1 MTTVEL
7 TPDQCRKIRALAM
20 EKASSLYFAVK
31 PERGE
36 DETQRMNKLVEEYR
50 VIASL
55 FEER

>member
-1 MTTVEL
+1 MPAVEL
-7 TPDQCRKIRALAM
+7 TPEQCRKIRALAM
-20 EKASSLYFAVK
+20 DKASELFFAVK

-50 VIASL
+50 AIARL